1 MKYCYGDLP
10 FFFKK
15 GLAFATDLFYSIR
28 DPDFEAETILIVFRV
43 HSFIQMFYDSLV
55 LNTEGILQEVEYF
68 KN

>member
-1 MKYCYGDLP
+1 MP
-10 FFFKK
+10 HI
-15 GLAFATDLFYSIR
+15 YSIR

-55 LNTEGILQEVEYF
+55 LTTEGILQEVEYF

>member
-1 MKYCYGDLP
+1 VAICHSL
-10 FFFKK
+10 FKK
-15 GLAFATDLFYSIR
+15 ASLLPHIYSIR

-55 LNTEGILQEVEYF
+55 LTTEGILQEVEYF